1 MTKNMYV
8 RLSAENESRL
18 TEIMQYAADNPALIE
33 RVAHRNSGESV
44 SINRVI
50 NALIAEFY
58 YLFIGRDE
66 DFETREK
73 SLLTPGVESLDQQK
87 LKRQLNAILHN
98 QDRLLY
104 LDLVINGA
112 ANVTKTP
119 DEPLPTRLSVTNPFG
134 QWLHAVDERID
145 ADLQQRRK
153 H

>member
-1 MTKNMYV
+1 MSEY
-8 RLSAENESRL
+8 LRL
-18 TEIMQYAADNPALIE
+18 TDDNKEKMLAIMEYAMDNPALIQ
-33 RVAHRNSGESV
+33 RVKNSNVRVNRNNV
-44 SINRVI
+44 M
-50 NALIAEFY
+50 NAIVAEFY
-58 YLFIGRDE
+58 YLFIGRDG

-87 LKRQLNAILHN
+87 LKRQLNTILHN